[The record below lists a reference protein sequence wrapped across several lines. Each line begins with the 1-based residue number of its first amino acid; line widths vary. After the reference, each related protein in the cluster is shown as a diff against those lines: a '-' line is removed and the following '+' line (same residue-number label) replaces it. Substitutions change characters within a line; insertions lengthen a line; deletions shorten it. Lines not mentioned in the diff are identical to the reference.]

1 MDNEEKITKSKY
13 ITHLENTLGK
23 EAPSIQP
30 DIEKSTV
37 TGLETT
43 LPKFDP
49 FDIVNAARLSDVL
62 RATPTFTT
70 KIEPQYHTDDLLEEL
85 GHHLAEINT
94 KIDTLINEKSN
105 LLEVLKEIGMC
116 LTILYNRDIETPC
129 ISFEGTQVHIK
140 LTIEQYAKLV
150 SLGVPVV

>member
-1 MDNEEKITKSKY
+1 MAKKISKSEY
-13 ITHLENTLGK
+13 FEHLENTLGH
-23 EAPSIQP
+23 EA
-30 DIEKSTV
+30 
-37 TGLETT
+37 T

-49 FDIVNAARLSDVL
+49 LEIVKAASLETEAL

-70 KIEPQYHTDDLLEEL
+70 KITPRYHTDDLLEEL
-85 GHHLAEINT
+85 GKHLAEINT
-94 KIDTLINEKSN
+94 KIDSLVNEKSN
-105 LLEVLKEIGMC
+105 LLEVLKEIGMY
-116 LTILYNRDIETPC
+116 LTILYNRGIETPC